1 MIQIK
6 PLKFTAIAAAICVTL
21 CLSATAQQAPTP
33 DTNYDVTLQLVI
45 GSNEAGSKTDLPADL
60 GPLTKQI
67 RSNFDFSGYRLASTF
82 FGRIASNGNFDY
94 NSVASIEGKDLSS
107 SVPTFLDWSLRDLH
121 SAPGSRGLQASSFRF
136 GARVPVLIGDSSK
149 GQQGVTYENLGVG
162 LNRVGLNENTP
173 TLIGTLHLPG
183 TSGTVFLIMTIRP
196 TQN

>member
-1 MIQIK
+1 MIQIR
-6 PLKFTAIAAAICVTL
+6 LLGLTALIMAVCLTL
-21 CLSATAQQAPTP
+21 CFSVAAQQTATA

-45 GSNEAGSKTDLPADL
+45 GSNEAGLKNDLPSDL
-60 GPLTKQI
+60 GPVSKQI
-67 RSNFDFSGYRLASTF
+67 RSNFDFAGYRVASTF

-121 SAPGSRGLQASSFRF
+121 PVAGSRSLQASTFRF
-136 GARVPVLIGDSSK
+136 GARVPVVVGDSSK
-149 GQQGVTYENLGVG
+149 GQQGVNYENLGVG
-162 LNRVGLNENTP
+162 LNRIGLNENTP

-183 TSGTVFLIMTIRP
+183 TTGTIFLVMTIRP